1 MAALPQ
7 ALPLFVFKI
16 QRPQSDGFG
25 TIGCGSCTCTVYHV
39 TCVEGKKVKIDT
51 HLETLESAS
60 CSTSAHPM
68 FAIKSTFHFVAF
80 AKTVSWNC
88 VYTTFCRASN
98 ERVCFPLLCC
108 RIEVR
113 QTWPGLAICIRTKK
127 AVFAAIFSS
136 SVVVQVKTN
145 RTFRI
150 M

>member
-80 AKTVSWNC
+80 AKTVS
-88 VYTTFCRASN
+88 
-98 ERVCFPLLCC
+98 
-108 RIEVR
+108 
-113 QTWPGLAICIRTKK
+113 
-127 AVFAAIFSS
+127 
-136 SVVVQVKTN
+136 
-145 RTFRI
+145 
-150 M
+150 